1 MSLIQ
6 YKVAILGSGSSAG
19 TDKSGLTTGPYTAIK
34 AKGVCQRVEITEC
47 PADGFTGTFTR
58 VGLNYVLGPQWDA
71 HSGDAAANVQGL
83 PAEIGAQ
90 ILLNDYIEEGNS
102 GARAIGHPDIQSS
115 GMPGYN
121 PATTLCRIAS
131 ATSGTTTVLVREFS

>member
-1 MSLIQ
+1 MSMIQ

-19 TDKSGLTTGPYTAIK
+19 TDKTGLTTGPYTAIK
-34 AKGVCQRVEITEC
+34 AKGICRRVEIIEC
-47 PADGFTGTFTR
+47 PPDGFTGTFTR
-58 VGLNYVLGPQWDA
+58 TGLNYVLGPQWDA
-71 HSGDAAANVQGL
+71 HAGDAAANVQGL

-90 ILLNDYIEEGNS
+90 ILINDQLEAGNS
-102 GARAIGHPDIQSS
+102 GGRTIGHPDILTS

-131 ATSGTTTVLVREFS
+131 ATSGTTAVLVKEYS